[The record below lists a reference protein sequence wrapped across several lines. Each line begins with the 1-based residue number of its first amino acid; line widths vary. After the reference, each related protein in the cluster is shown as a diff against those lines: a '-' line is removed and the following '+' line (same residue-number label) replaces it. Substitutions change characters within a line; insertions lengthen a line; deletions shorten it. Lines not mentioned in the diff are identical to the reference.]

1 MRLGARA
8 RGSDVGTVYGPQG
21 GKVGVGERG
30 GGGIW
35 ELVLMAVTWAL
46 CTTLKVAR
54 WVWVSVGVG
63 VGVGV

>member
-1 MRLGARA
+1 M
-8 RGSDVGTVYGPQG
+8 
-21 GKVGVGERG
+21 GEHG